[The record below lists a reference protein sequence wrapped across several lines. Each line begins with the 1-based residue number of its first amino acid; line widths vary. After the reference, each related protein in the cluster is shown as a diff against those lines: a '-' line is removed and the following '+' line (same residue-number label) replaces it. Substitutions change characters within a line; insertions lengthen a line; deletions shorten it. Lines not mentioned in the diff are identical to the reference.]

1 MLRIFAS
8 FAILAAVIAS
18 GFYLYSRDPDG
29 AKCNQTCVA
38 DSAEEP

>member
-1 MLRIFAS
+1 MLRIFVS
-8 FAILAAVIAS
+8 VAILAAVIAS

-29 AKCNQTCVA
+29 AKCDQTCVA